1 MGCRETIQPRLLSV
15 EEAAAYLGRSV
26 PAIRELIWRNELP
39 VVRPDRRVHLDLR
52 DLDAW
57 IEKNKTRYTH

>member
-1 MGCRETIQPRLLSV
+1 MACKESIQPRLLSV
-15 EEAAAYLGRSV
+15 EEASVYLGRSV
-26 PAIRELIWRNELP
+26 PALRELIWKGEID
-39 VVRPDRRVHLDLR
+39 VVRPDRRIHLDKR